1 VSRSD
6 RRGHPAPPDPAPR
19 DPVGASA
26 AEREAEGSA
35 EAGDTRAPD
44 PAARSTQ
51 AEHPA
56 EPGRGAPPDAPTPS
70 GGAAPDVEAESVE
83 TLRDRWLRAEAEVQN
98 FRRRAVRE
106 WDEARRAA
114 EERAFLE
121 LIGVIDDLERAL
133 DAAREEGAPGRWS
146 DGVRL
151 TVQRMRDYL
160 ARQGVVVLDPAG
172 RRFDPAYHE
181 AMLEMDPPAGVA
193 PGQVIQVVLKGYARG
208 DRVLR
213 PARVVVA
220 RAASPG
226 KSGEPAREA
235 DASS

>member
-19 DPVGASA
+19 DPAGASA

-35 EAGDTRAPD
+35 EA
-44 PAARSTQ
+44 
-51 AEHPA
+51 
-56 EPGRGAPPDAPTPS
+56 GAPPDAPTPS

-83 TLRDRWLRAEAEVQN
+83 TLRDRWLRAEAELQN

-106 WDEARRAA
+106 WDEVRRAA

-172 RRFDPAYHE
+172 RPFDPAYHE

-226 KSGEPAREA
+226 ESGEPAREA

>member
-6 RRGHPAPPDPAPR
+6 RRHHPIPPEPAPR
-19 DPVGASA
+19 DPAGASS
-26 AEREAEGSA
+26 AERGAEGSA

-44 PAARSTQ
+44 PGARGAQ
-51 AEHPA
+51 AGHPA
-56 EPGRGAPPDAPTPS
+56 EPGPGAPPDAPPPS

-83 TLRDRWLRAEAEVQN
+83 TLRDRWLRTEAELQN

-106 WDEARRAA
+106 WDEARRGA
-114 EERAFLE
+114 EERTFLE

-133 DAAREEGAPGRWS
+133 DAAREERAPGRWS

-172 RRFDPAYHE
+172 RPFDPAYHE
-181 AMLEMDPPAGVA
+181 AMLEMDPPAGVS
-193 PGQVIQVVLKGYARG
+193 PGHVIQVVLKGYARG

-226 KSGEPAREA
+226 ESGEPAREA

>member
-1 VSRSD
+1 MSRSD
-6 RRGHPAPPDPAPR
+6 RRGQPAPHDPAPR
-19 DPVGASA
+19 DPAGASP
-26 AEREAEGSA
+26 AERQADGPADPDRS
-35 EAGDTRAPD
+35 RAPD
-44 PAARSTQ
+44 SVVRGAQ
-51 AEHPA
+51 AGRPA
-56 EPGRGAPPDAPTPS
+56 EPGPDSAPDAPPQS
-70 GGAAPDVEAESVE
+70 GGAAPAVETESVE
-83 TLRDRWLRAEAEVQN
+83 TLRDRWLRAEAELQN

-106 WDEARRAA
+106 WDEARRGA

-121 LIGVIDDLERAL
+121 MIGVMDDLERAL

-160 ARQGVVVLDPAG
+160 TRQGVVVLDPVG
-172 RRFDPAYHE
+172 RVFDPAYHE
-181 AMLEMDPPAGVA
+181 AMLEMDPPAGVS
-193 PGQVIQVVLKGYARG
+193 PGHVIQVVLKGYARG

-226 KSGEPAREA
+226 EAGEPARGA